1 MECFNQ
7 KELKDIMS
15 TNNITELCTA
25 HCTMMHLEKFTP
37 SDNLETAD
45 YFVSYNERLFSQI
58 LNL

>member
-25 HCTMMHLEKFTP
+25 HCTMMHLEKITP
-37 SDNLETAD
+37 GDNLETAD
-45 YFVSYNERLFSQI
+45 HFVSY
-58 LNL
+58 